1 MDHSGPALVHVAG
14 TVRVAAF
21 TWQTATGLAWLEPD
35 YLEPEPPPRSAFH
48 HVAGEVR
55 DDPAGVLV
63 LGEEEPVLVFPSIR
77 AQDDPLLCP
86 PYARAGLERL
96 AELLATTT
104 WEDERVRVTQ
114 LLAEDLDRL
123 GGIV

>member
-48 HVAGEVR
+48 HAAGEVQ
-55 DDPAGVLV
+55 DDPAGALV
-63 LGEEEPVLVFPSIR
+63 LGEDEAVLVFPAER
-77 AQDDPLLCP
+77 VKDDPLLCP
-86 PYARAGLERL
+86 PYARAGLARL
-96 AELLATTT
+96 DELLAGTT

-114 LLAEDLDRL
+114 LLADDLDKL
-123 GGIV
+123 GGLA